1 VTPLHIN
8 NREIGPGKPAYVVA
22 ELSANHG
29 GSFETAAATV
39 RAMKEAGADAV
50 KVQTYTADTL
60 TIACDAPPFKIGGGT
75 LWDGKTL
82 HELYAEACMPW
93 EWQPKL
99 SALARDLRLD
109 FFSSPFDDSAVE
121 FLEVLGVPAYKIAS
135 FELVDLPLIRR
146 VARTGKPLIISTG
159 MAAAEEIDEG
169 LRAARQSGAKEV
181 CLLKCTSAYPASP
194 TDMNLLAIGEL
205 RNRFDVPVGISDHTL
220 GSTVAVAAV
229 ALGACVIEKHF
240 ILSRDMGGADAA
252 FSMEPAEFKEMTM
265 AVRMA
270 EQALGAPTLGVS
282 PAEAKSR
289 QFRRSLF
296 VVKDLKAGDVFTAE
310 NVRSIRPGGGL
321 HTRHLEEILGKKAA
335 CNIRRGTPL
344 DWNLI
349 AR

>member
-1 VTPLHIN
+1 VNLLHIN
-8 NREIGPGKPAYVVA
+8 KREIGPGRPAYVVA

-60 TIACDAPPFKIGGGT
+60 TIACDGPPFKIGGGT

-99 SALARDLRLD
+99 SALARELGLD

-121 FLEVLGVPAYKIAS
+121 FLERLEVPAYKIAS

-146 VARTGKPLIISTG
+146 VAKTGKPLIMSTG
-159 MAAAEEIDEG
+159 MAAVAEIDEA
-169 LRAARQSGAKEV
+169 LSAARHAGAKEI

-194 TDMNLLAIGEL
+194 NDMNLLAVAEL

-220 GSTVAVAAV
+220 GSTVPVAAI
-229 ALGACVIEKHF
+229 ALGACLIEKHF
-240 ILSRDMGGADAA
+240 ILSRNMGGPDAP
-252 FSMEPAEFKEMTM
+252 FSMEPAEFKEMAG
-265 AVRMA
+265 AVRIA
-270 EQALGAPTLGVS
+270 EQALGRATLGVS
-282 PAEAKSR
+282 EAEAGSR

-296 VVKDLKAGDVFTAE
+296 VVKDIKAGEAFTAE

-321 HTRHLEEILGKKAA
+321 HTRHFEEVLGKKAA
-335 CNIRRGTPL
+335 RDIGRGTPL
-344 DWNLI
+344 EWNLI
-349 AR
+349 ER

>member
-1 VTPLHIN
+1 MNLLHIN
-8 NREIGPGKPAYVVA
+8 KREIGLGKPAYVVA

-60 TIACDAPPFKIGGGT
+60 TIACDAPPFQIGGGT

-82 HELYAEACMPW
+82 HALYAEACMPW

-99 SALARDLRLD
+99 STLARDLGLD

-121 FLEVLGVPAYKIAS
+121 FLERLRVPAYKIAS

-146 VARTGKPLIISTG
+146 VAQTGKPLIISTG
-159 MAAAEEIDEG
+159 MATTGEIEEA
-169 LRAARQSGAKEV
+169 LRAAREAGAREI

-194 TDMNLLAIGEL
+194 KDMNLLGIAEL
-205 RNRFDVPVGISDHTL
+205 RDRFDVPAGISDHTL
-220 GSTVAVAAV
+220 GSTVPIAAV
-229 ALGACVIEKHF
+229 ALGACIIEKHF
-240 ILSRDMGGADAA
+240 ILSRDMGGPDAA
-252 FSMEPAEFKEMTM
+252 FSMEPDEFKEMAG

-270 EQALGAPTLGVS
+270 EQALGTPGLGVS
-282 PAEAKSR
+282 EAEAGSR

-296 VVKDLKAGDVFTAE
+296 VVKDIKAGDPFTGE

-321 HTRHLEEILGKKAA
+321 HTRHLEEVLGKKAA
-335 CNIRRGTPL
+335 RDIRRGTPL
-344 DWNLI
+344 EWSLV
-349 AR
+349 AQ

>member
-1 VTPLHIN
+1 VNLLHIN
-8 NREIGPGKPAYVVA
+8 KREIGPGQPAYVVA

-29 GSFETAAATV
+29 GSFETAAATI

-60 TIACDAPPFKIGGGT
+60 TIACDAAPFKISGGT

-82 HELYAEACMPW
+82 HELYAEACLPW

-99 SALARDLRLD
+99 NALAQDLGLD

-121 FLEVLGVPAYKIAS
+121 FLERLRVPAYKIAS

-146 VARTGKPLIISTG
+146 VAQTGKPLIMSTG
-159 MAAAEEIDEG
+159 MAAAPEIDEA
-169 LRAARQSGAKEV
+169 LRTAREGGAREI

-194 TDMNLLAIGEL
+194 SDMNLLAIAEL
-205 RNRFDVPVGISDHTL
+205 RNRFDVPVGISDHTF
-220 GSTVAVAAV
+220 GSTVPVAAV
-229 ALGACVIEKHF
+229 ALGACMIEKHF
-240 ILSRDMGGADAA
+240 ILSRNMGGPDAS
-252 FSMEPAEFKEMTM
+252 FSMEPAEFKEMAT

-282 PAEAKSR
+282 EAEAKSS

-296 VVKDLKAGDVFTAE
+296 VVKDIKAGELFTSE

-321 HTRHLEEILGKKAA
+321 HTRHLEGVLGKKAVRA
-335 CNIRRGTPL
+335 IPRGTPL
-344 DWNLI
+344 DWDLI
-349 AR
+349 QR